1 MNNLLHG
8 RRKITTSCLPVQMQQ
23 KGFAG
28 TTLNKGTLPSEL
40 NNALM
45 IHAKDRAEM
54 HQLLDIYENRQKIFK
69 RSSDDRLVNN
79 MVSVPYPNAFT
90 RQIVGYTYPNGIQL
104 VQNKMDFLKDVETI
118 NRFLRAENK
127 IAFDKVM
134 ADEQSIFGTH
144 FRAVLPDTVQFD
156 TSPLE
161 IYAMDIFNTFVA
173 YSALEGYHRSAE
185 VKHLR

>member
-1 MNNLLHG
+1 MDNLLHG

-23 KGFAG
+23 KGFVG
-28 TTLNKGTLPSEL
+28 TTLNKETLPSEL

-45 IHAKDRAEM
+45 IHAKNRAEM

-69 RSSDDRLVNN
+69 RSADDRLVNN
-79 MVSVPYPNAFT
+79 MVSVPYPN
-90 RQIVGYTYPNGIQL
+90 GIQL
-104 VQNKMDFLKDVETI
+104 VQNKMDYLKDVETI

-173 YSALEGYHRSAE
+173 YSALEGYHRNAE